1 MVGPADTLHAVKPVK
16 PMVTLAVTLALI
28 ATACTR
34 QPTEQAVA
42 TTTSQATTSSAAV
55 STTTQPSTTTSDAP
69 LKAVS
74 VIGIPNDLAQA
85 TGLLLST
92 VSDSRNDAGRLSS
105 DLVAHHAGVI
115 GDLPK
120 SYTATAA
127 IQALDTGGSVA
138 IVELETGDFVAL
150 ADEGD
155 GWIAVGASLGSLGF
169 TPWFGENPR
178 RILVLGSD
186 ARPGGDPAV
195 HRMDSIHLL
204 TSVPDQAAGAI
215 LGYPR
220 DSYVN
225 TPYGE
230 MRINAIT
237 SSSRGPEALFS
248 QFTDEWDIPLEGYIL
263 TGFAGFEDLVAA
275 TIGRLTITLPRSIP
289 TQEWFAGFRSGEQT
303 LNPTRTLD
311 FSRTRKLIPGGDFT
325 RSWHQGLVMKA
336 TLTML
341 QDRPLSDLPILIGEL
356 AKYTETNLTATDLIQ
371 LGSAAMLMDIA
382 SISNDV
388 LPGHL
393 GRGAGGT
400 SVVYLEPEADSIVAD
415 VLDDGLL
422 NNPNE

>member
-1 MVGPADTLHAVKPVK
+1 MKSSNPLL
-16 PMVTLAVTLALI
+16 TLAVALAFI
-28 ATACTR
+28 AAACNT
-34 QPTEQAVA
+34 QPTAEAVD

-55 STTTQPSTTTSDAP
+55 STTAEPTTTTTAAP
-69 LKAVS
+69 LKAVA
-74 VIGIPNDLAQA
+74 VIGIPNDLAMA

-92 VSDSRNDAGRLSS
+92 VSDSRNDIGNLNNE
-105 DLVAHHAGVI
+105 LVAHHAGVI
-115 GDLPK
+115 GDLPDR
-120 SYTATAA
+120 YTATATV
-127 IQALDTGGSVA
+127 QSLDTGGSVA

-155 GWIAVGASLGSLGF
+155 GWIAVGAHLGSLGF

-186 ARPGGDPAV
+186 ARPGGDAAV
-195 HRMDSIHLL
+195 HRMDSIHIL

-220 DSYVN
+220 DSYVD

-230 MRINAIT
+230 MRINALT

-248 QFTDEWDIPLEGYIL
+248 QFTDEWGIPLEGYIL

-275 TIGRLTITLPRSIP
+275 TIGRLNITLPRSIP

-341 QDRPLSDLPILIGEL
+341 QDRPLTDLPVLIGEL

-371 LGSAAMLMDIA
+371 LGAAGMLMDIA
-382 SISNDV
+382 EISNDV

-400 SVVYLEPEADSIVAD
+400 SVVYLEPEADDIVAD
-415 VLDDGLL
+415 VIDDGLL
-422 NNPNE
+422 NTPIGE